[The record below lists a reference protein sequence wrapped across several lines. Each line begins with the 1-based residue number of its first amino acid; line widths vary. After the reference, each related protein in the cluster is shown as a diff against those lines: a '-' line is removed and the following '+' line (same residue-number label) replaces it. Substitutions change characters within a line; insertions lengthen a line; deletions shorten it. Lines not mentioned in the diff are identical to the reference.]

1 MGEFLLI
8 IVLIELISVWFTS
21 IQKICVAKW
30 KLIVVDDT
38 HNYGFVDTEKTKII
52 CNSEENTHDFFFA
65 SNPYAHRWLLP
76 PTPLMAQPSP
86 TTNSININQKPIIEM
101 IFFSLFC
108 CSWRACFVF
117 ASHLVYYI
125 RRATVRKRTLCAVC
139 VPIFPLAFN
148 KNFIITRGILD
159 ANTQMPA
166 NNNNNRKYYL
176 RAALWERRAAGAP
189 PASPQQRP
197 GPRHTC
203 WMSEKKKY
211 IRWATAATP
220 PTAITT

>member
-1 MGEFLLI
+1 MTHIIMVLLTLKRRKLYATAKKIPTIFFLLAI
-8 IVLIELISVWFTS
+8 RTLIDGCYRRHRWWLSLHRQQIQSTS
-21 IQKICVAKW
+21 IKSPSLKW
-30 KLIVVDDT
+30 
-38 HNYGFVDTEKTKII
+38 F
-52 CNSEENTHDFFFA
+52 
-65 SNPYAHRWLLP
+65 
-76 PTPLMAQPSP
+76 
-86 TTNSININQKPIIEM
+86 
-101 IFFSLFC
+101 FFSLLLFMACLLRLRKPSRLLYTACHGSKANAVC
-108 CSWRACFVF
+108 C
-117 ASHLVYYI
+117 
-125 RRATVRKRTLCAVC
+125 VC

-203 WMSEKKKY
+203 WMSKKKKY
-211 IRWATAATP
+211 IRWATAAAP